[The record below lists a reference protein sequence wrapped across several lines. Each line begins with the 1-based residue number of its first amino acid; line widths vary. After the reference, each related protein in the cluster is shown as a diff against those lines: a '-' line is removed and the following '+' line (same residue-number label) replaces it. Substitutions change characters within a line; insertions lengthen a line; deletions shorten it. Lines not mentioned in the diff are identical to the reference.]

1 MDNENDSLCAYIYTV
16 QAEGRKIII
25 AREHITRG
33 KGSKMFD
40 TGTYANHK
48 NNKTGAEVHTS
59 EKGRIFFLFSF
70 YFVYT

>member
-1 MDNENDSLCAYIYTV
+1 MDNENDSLRAYTV

-25 AREHITRG
+25 AREHIMRG
-33 KGSKMFD
+33 EGSKMFD

-59 EKGRIFFLFSF
+59 EKGRRFFYFF